1 MKNFYKVP
9 LVLAA
14 IGISLSSPLAV
25 QAGKP
30 NTNPP
35 IANTI
40 CLDAGHGGEDPGTSN
55 GGILEKDLNLQVAD
69 KLDSLLVANGY
80 TVIRTRTTDVAL
92 DGTTRANICNAAR
105 TEILVSIH
113 HNGSSDP
120 TVDYSQG
127 VYQNRNSKT
136 LASTLSR
143 TTSAALGIPDDGLY
157 QLANSMLIH
166 ANMPATIS
174 ESYFLTNDVE
184 LARLNDSN
192 RDYRQEEAEALYQ
205 GIVTYLS
212 AQ

>member
-1 MKNFYKVP
+1 MKNFYIIP
-9 LVLAA
+9 LVFVA
-14 IGISLSSPLAV
+14 IGITVSSPSV
-25 QAGKP
+25 IQAGKP

-40 CLDAGHGGEDPGTSN
+40 CLDAGHGGNEPGTSN

-69 KLDSLLVANGY
+69 KLDSLLTANGY
-80 TVIRTRTTDVAL
+80 TVVRTRTSDVAL
-92 DGTTRANICNAAR
+92 DGTTRANICNNAR
-105 TEILVSIH
+105 AEVLVSIH

-127 VYQNRNSKT
+127 VYQNRNSRT

-143 TTSAALGIPDDGLY
+143 TTSAALGIPDGGLY

-184 LARLNDSN
+184 LARLTDPN
-192 RDYRQEEAEALYQ
+192 RDYRQEEAEVLYQ
-205 GIVTYLS
+205 GIVNYLN
-212 AQ
+212 AR

>member
-40 CLDAGHGGEDPGTSN
+40 CLDAGHGGEDLGTSN